1 MEIMLIKIV
10 GAITVMELMVMAVMG
25 IIVTIAAM
33 EVMSIMGAKDFIAC
47 NMYKMP
53 YKKHEFFLQNSD
65 ITK

>member
-33 EVMSIMGAKDFIAC
+33 EVISIIGAKDFIAC
-47 NMYKMP
+47 NTYKMP
-53 YKKHEFFLQNSD
+53 FKNTRFFSTEL
-65 ITK
+65 